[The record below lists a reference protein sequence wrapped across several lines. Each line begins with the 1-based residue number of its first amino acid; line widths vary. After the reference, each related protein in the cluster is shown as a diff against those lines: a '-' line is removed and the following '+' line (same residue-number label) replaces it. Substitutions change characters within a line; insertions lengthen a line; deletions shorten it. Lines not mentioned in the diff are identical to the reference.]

1 MGTTPFTLIL
11 LFVGCFSLATHLVP
25 QHQEWSVPRAGSTDL
40 LTALM
45 GDSRRLVAGWLYTRA
60 DVYFHS
66 GYYASVFDTPAAK
79 PAAAPAPIAQSS
91 TPTPTPAP
99 SAARATDHSQ
109 CRHDQGRCAHS
120 HSGCN
125 HDHGRPQREDWIARF
140 SRNFYPSEHTH
151 LGKNGDER
159 EILPWLRLSAQFDPE
174 RVETYVVAAF
184 WLRDRLGRAADAE
197 QFLRDG
203 LRANPGSHAIL
214 FELGRCYAEHRH
226 DAARA
231 RNLWE
236 LAFTQWLKAE
246 GPKSSPDLFA
256 YSQIVAQLA
265 SLEER
270 SGDLEKS
277 IRYLRL
283 LKKAS
288 PHPDSIESR
297 IAGLS
302 QKLPADPPV
311 PIVPE

>member
-1 MGTTPFTLIL
+1 MGTAPLTLIL
-11 LFVGCFSLATHLVP
+11 LFVACFSLATHLVP
-25 QHQEWSVPRAGSTDL
+25 RHQEWSGARANSTDL

-66 GYYASVFDTPAAK
+66 GYYASIFDTPAAK
-79 PAAAPAPIAQSS
+79 PAAAPAP
-91 TPTPTPAP
+91 TAP
-99 SAARATDHSQ
+99 PVAAAAADHSQ
-109 CRHDQGRCAHS
+109 CRHDQGRSAHD
-120 HSGCN
+120 HSACN
-125 HDHGRPQREDWIARF
+125 HDHGRPKQEDWIARF
-140 SRNFYPSEHTH
+140 SRNFYPAEHTH

-184 WLRDRLGRAADAE
+184 WLRDRLGRAAEAE

-214 FELGRCYAEHRH
+214 FELGRCQAEQHH
-226 DAARA
+226 DPARA

-236 LAFTQWLKAE
+236 LAFTQWLKTE
-246 GPKSSPDLFA
+246 GPKTAPDLFA

-265 SLEER
+265 TLEER
-270 SGDLEKS
+270 AGDFDKA

-288 PHPDSIESR
+288 PHPESIETR
-297 IAGLS
+297 IAGLTR
-302 QKLPADPPV
+302 KFPPE
-311 PIVPE
+311 PPGTIVPE

>member
-1 MGTTPFTLIL
+1 MATTPLTLIL

-25 QHQEWSVPRAGSTDL
+25 QHQEWSGARANSADL

-66 GYYASVFDTPAAK
+66 GYYASVFDTPAPK
-79 PAAAPAPIAQSS
+79 PAATAAPANPAQPAPAPA
-91 TPTPTPAP
+91 TAPAT
-99 SAARATDHSQ
+99 ATDHSQ

-197 QFLRDG
+197 LFLRDG

-214 FELGRCYAEHRH
+214 FELGRCYAEHHH
-226 DAARA
+226 DPARA

-236 LAFTQWLKAE
+236 LAFTQWLKTE
-246 GPKSSPDLFA
+246 GPKPAPDLFA

-265 SLEER
+265 ALEEH
-270 SGDLEKS
+270 SGDLDKA

-288 PHPDSIESR
+288 PHPGSIETR
-297 IAGLS
+297 IAELT
-302 QKLPADPPV
+302 KRLPPEPPV
-311 PIVPE
+311 TFVPE

>member
-1 MGTTPFTLIL
+1 MGTAPLTLLL

-25 QHQEWSVPRAGSTDL
+25 QHQEWSGARAGSSDL

-66 GYYASVFDTPAAK
+66 GYYASVFDTPAPKPSATPPQTASP
-79 PAAAPAPIAQSS
+79 PAAA
-91 TPTPTPAP
+91 
-99 SAARATDHSQ
+99 AAVAADHSQ

-125 HDHGRPQREDWIARF
+125 HDHGRSKHEDWIARF

-214 FELGRCYAEHRH
+214 FELGRCYAEHHH
-226 DAARA
+226 DPARA

-236 LAFTQWLKAE
+236 LAFTQWLKTE
-246 GPKSSPDLFA
+246 GPKPTPDLFA

-265 SLEER
+265 TLEER
-270 SGDLEKS
+270 AGDLDKA
-277 IRYLRL
+277 IRYLRRL
-283 LKKAS
+283 QKAS
-288 PHPDSIESR
+288 PHPASIATR
-297 IAGLS
+297 IAELT
-302 QKLPADPPV
+302 QKLPPEFPV
-311 PIVPE
+311 TVVPE